1 MPQPLNLEP
10 GAHAV
15 IIGATGGIGAAFV
28 AALDR
33 DPTIGAISALS
44 RSAAVPAGASGK
56 VSAGRIDITDTDS
69 IAAAAGALPA
79 PPRLVIVATGVL
91 KSETLGLSP
100 EKKLADLD
108 PAALTTAFAI
118 NTIGPAMVA
127 RAFLPLMPRAG
138 RSLFAVL
145 SARVGSISDNR
156 AGGWHGYRASKAALN
171 QLIRTM
177 AIEHARRAPDAVLA
191 ALHPGTVDT
200 ALSAPFQSG
209 VPSDRLFTP
218 ERSATALLDVLAQ
231 LTPAMSGRLFD
242 WKGEEVAP

>member
-1 MPQPLNLEP
+1 MQQTLNLEP

-33 DPTIGAISALS
+33 DHAIGTISALS
-44 RSAAVPAGASGK
+44 RSGTIPAG
-56 VSAGRIDITDTDS
+56 VSAKVRAGVVDITDPAS
-69 IAAAAGALPA
+69 ISAAASALPA

-91 KSETLGLSP
+91 KSDTLGLSP

-108 PAALTTAFAI
+108 SAALATAFAI
-118 NTIGPAMVA
+118 NAIGPAMVA

-177 AIEHARRAPDAVLA
+177 AIEHARRAPEAVLA

-200 ALSAPFQSG
+200 TLSAPFQAG
-209 VPSDRLFTP
+209 VPAERLFTP
-218 ERSATALLDVLAQ
+218 ERSATALLEVLSQ
-231 LTPAMSGRLFD
+231 LTPAQSGRLFD
-242 WKGEEVAP
+242 WKGDEVAP

>member
-1 MPQPLNLEP
+1 MHKSLTLEP

-15 IIGATGGIGAAFV
+15 VIGATGGIGAAFV

-33 DPTIGAISALS
+33 DPMIGKVSALS
-44 RSAAVPAGASGK
+44 RSGVVPAGASGK
-56 VSAGRIDITDTDS
+56 VSAGWIDITDPDS
-69 IAAAAGALPA
+69 IAAAAGALPS

-91 KSETLGLSP
+91 KSDRLGLSP

-108 PAALTTAFAI
+108 ASALTRSFAI

-127 RAFLPLMPRAG
+127 RAFLPLMPRSG

-156 AGGWHGYRASKAALN
+156 SGGWHSYRASKAALN
-171 QLIRTM
+171 QIIRTM

-191 ALHPGTVDT
+191 GLHPGTVDT
-200 ALSAPFQSG
+200 ALSAPFATS
-209 VPSDRLFTP
+209 VAADRLFTP
-218 ERSATALLDVLAQ
+218 ERAASALLEVLTH
-231 LTPAMSGRLFD
+231 LTPAQSGRLFD
-242 WKGEEVAP
+242 WSGAEVAP